1 MNKPQLKPLKAFR
14 LDEYYADKC
23 SVNVLFYA
31 TLKSK
36 KAKITFYL
44 DDVIYSDNDGNKFDF
59 VPLSK
64 DQILRFI
71 KENVE
76 LWAEQEEPQICEQD
90 EKEAQVSGW
99 ESYKNRLR

>member
-1 MNKPQLKPLKAFR
+1 MNKPHAKPTKAFR
-14 LDEYYADKC
+14 LDEYYADKSC
-23 SVNVLFYA
+23 VNVLFYA
-31 TLKSK
+31 TSKSK

-76 LWAEQEEPQICEQD
+76 LWAEQEEPQVCEQD
-90 EKEAQVSGW
+90 EKEAQIQGW
-99 ESYKNRLR
+99 ELYKNRLH